1 MNVFLVRK
9 VKRALVRVKNI
20 SLIGYRGSGK
30 TTVGTRLAERLG
42 WSYVD
47 SDQKVVDKT
56 GRTIRE
62 LFDKQG
68 EMAFRE
74 IESEVIMELADCQQ
88 HVISLGGGVVLKE
101 SNRDCIQKFSY
112 VVWLQASVNTLCDR
126 IAADPASAT
135 MRPDL
140 TPEGGRKEVIRI
152 LKERHSYYESC
163 ADLEIDTT
171 GHEADSVVD
180 MICSH
185 V

>member
-1 MNVFLVRK
+1 MNVFLARK
-9 VKRALVRVKNI
+9 VKRALVQVTNI

-68 EMAFRE
+68 ELAFRE

-101 SNRDCIQKFSY
+101 SNRDCSQEFSY
-112 VVWLQASVNTLCDR
+112 VV
-126 IAADPASAT
+126 
-135 MRPDL
+135 
-140 TPEGGRKEVIRI
+140 
-152 LKERHSYYESC
+152 
-163 ADLEIDTT
+163 
-171 GHEADSVVD
+171 
-180 MICSH
+180 
-185 V
+185 

>member
-126 IAADPASAT
+126 
-135 MRPDL
+135 
-140 TPEGGRKEVIRI
+140 KEVIRI

>member
-1 MNVFLVRK
+1 VNESLARK
-9 VKRALVRVKNI
+9 VKRALAQVTNI

-47 SDQKVVDKT
+47 SDQKVIDKT

-62 LFDKQG
+62 IFDKQG
-68 EMAFRE
+68 EPAFRE
-74 IESEVIMELADCQQ
+74 IESEVIMKLADFRH
-88 HVISLGGGVVLKE
+88 HVISLGGGVVLRE
-101 SNRDCIQKFSY
+101 ANRDCIQRFSY

-126 IAADPASAT
+126 IASDPASVT

-171 GHEADSVVD
+171 DHGADSVVD